1 MVSKFEKRVS
11 ELERVLAPLGSDHQV
26 DVGGAAT
33 IMPMLRMVLEARQST
48 GDPPAITDQ
57 LVPAIAGP
65 GPHHE
70 PPARDPMRPFR
81 GRYGTLD
88 KLPPE
93 NNKFA
98 AYGAGQPDGGKF
110 TLLEPS
116 VV

>member
-1 MVSKFEKRVS
+1 
-11 ELERVLAPLGSDHQV
+11 
-26 DVGGAAT
+26 
-33 IMPMLRMVLEARQST
+33 
-48 GDPPAITDQ
+48 
-57 LVPAIAGP
+57 
-65 GPHHE
+65 
-70 PPARDPMRPFR
+70 MRPFR